1 MEETGIKKSGQCLNA
16 VDDAVWEKTN
26 KQTVG
31 RHDSKTVRFLSQRD
45 AVLEV
50 PSAASA
56 RDVATATLKQQLQCI
71 QCIKLRICE
80 CVHRNTICC
89 LDRKRTQCCSS
100 L

>member
-31 RHDSKTVRFLSQRD
+31 RHDSKTVCFLSQCD

-50 PSAASA
+50 PS
-56 RDVATATLKQQLQCI
+56 QLHPLEMWRLQ
-71 QCIKLRICE
+71 L
-80 CVHRNTICC
+80 
-89 LDRKRTQCCSS
+89 
-100 L
+100 